1 VFQYWLGER
10 ILSGSKPSKPFREM
24 PMSFTLVRLAA
35 LLLMAGAL
43 AACGASETTSPAPVA
58 AEPEVAETPAPVDE
72 HAGHDAGDMDHDHDH
87 EGEEAGG
94 TPHVH
99 GVADLALTRTGATYE
114 AELVSPLANFG
125 LSEADGAFTDTVLAE
140 LPGLIVLAG
149 GDCTANAPEAEVDTS
164 SGHTDGHVHVTWT
177 CTNPDAVSALRF
189 PGFASFSGF
198 ERVNAVFLTD
208 TAQKAGELTPSAA
221 ELSLK

>member
-1 VFQYWLGER
+1 
-10 ILSGSKPSKPFREM
+10 
-24 PMSFTLVRLAA
+24 MSFTRIRLAA
-35 LLLMAGAL
+35 ILLAAGAL
-43 AACGASETTSPAPVA
+43 AACGASETTSPASVAPETVVEETPA
-58 AEPEVAETPAPVDE
+58 AEPESNETAE
-72 HAGHDAGDMDHDHDH
+72 MDHDHDH
-87 EGEEAGG
+87 GEEAAGG

-125 LSEADGAFTDTVLAE
+125 LSEADGVFTDTVLAE
-140 LPGLIVLAG
+140 LPGLIELTG

-164 SGHTDGHVHVTWT
+164 SGHTDGHVHITWT
-177 CTNPDAVSALRF
+177 CTNPDAMSALRF

-208 TAQKAGELTPSAA
+208 TAQKAGELTPSAS

>member
-1 VFQYWLGER
+1 
-10 ILSGSKPSKPFREM
+10 
-24 PMSFTLVRLAA
+24 MSFTHIRLAV
-35 LLLMAGAL
+35 LLLAVGAL
-43 AACGASETTSPAPVA
+43 AACGASETTSPASVAPETVVEETPA
-58 AEPEVAETPAPVDE
+58 AEPESNETAEV
-72 HAGHDAGDMDHDHDH
+72 DHDQDH
-87 EGEEAGG
+87 GEEAAGG
-94 TPHVH
+94 EPHTH

-125 LSEADGAFTDTVLAE
+125 LSEADGVFTDTVLSE
-140 LPGLIVLAG
+140 LPGLIELTG

-164 SGHTDGHVHVTWT
+164 SGHTDGQVHITWT

-189 PGFASFSGF
+189 PGFAAFSGF

>member
-1 VFQYWLGER
+1 
-10 ILSGSKPSKPFREM
+10 
-24 PMSFTLVRLAA
+24 MSFTLVRLAA

-43 AACGASETTSPAPVA
+43 AACGASESTSPAPVA

-125 LSEADGAFTDTVLAE
+125 LSEADGVFTDTVLSE
-140 LPGLIVLAG
+140 LPGLIELTG
-149 GDCTANAPEAEVDTS
+149 GDCTANAPKAEVDTS
-164 SGHTDGHVHVTWT
+164 SGHTDGHVHITWT
-177 CTNPDAVSALRF
+177 CANPDAVSALRF